1 MTVIDLNIK
10 SLRLSRRLQNLLTDR
25 RPLTKSRV
33 KEITSNERKSLANIA
48 AETLRSVD
56 DYLRTRAIAALALRG
71 NPEDVAILTQIV
83 QNSKEDSR
91 LRLQSVKGLG
101 HLPGPEAEQSLIHS
115 LAIKEEVI
123 HIRAIQALGR
133 IGTSNGLEA
142 LRQLTMPASP
152 AESKAVRLAKALISF
167 RHDLNQGDMPFVPGR
182 TGMPVNISET
192 LPVTVVRVKSRKV
205 KTARDAL
212 EGGEYGISVH
222 EKSGMEVKCGRA
234 RWVLLLNEL
243 VAGRGLAKAIVD
255 RKMILGLLAR
265 YARENRT
272 YSVQYILLSRPRAD
286 TSVELMGYRSDG
298 THCYSGTVAVRQ
310 KYLDFSVSDLDR
322 PGTAPAI
329 ITGSIDSRKINLD
342 KAVTAR
348 YRTNKRKTTEIA
360 I

>member
-1 MTVIDLNIK
+1 MTVIESNLK
-10 SLRLSRRLQNLLTDR
+10 SLRLSRRLQSLLTDR

-33 KEITSNERKSLANIA
+33 KEISSNERKSLANIA
-48 AETLRSVD
+48 AETLRPVD
-56 DYLRTRAIAALALRG
+56 DYIRTRAIAGLALRG
-71 NPEDVAILTQIV
+71 NPKDAEILAQIV

-91 LRLQSVKGLG
+91 LRLQSVMGLC

-142 LRQLTMPASP
+142 LRQLTTPASS

-167 RHDLNQGDMPFVPGR
+167 RHDLDQGDMPFVPGR
-182 TGMPVNISET
+182 TEMPDNISAT
-192 LPVTVVRVKSRKV
+192 LPVKVRRVKSRKV
-205 KTARDAL
+205 KTARDTL

-222 EKSGMEVKCGRA
+222 EKSGIEVICGRA

-243 VAGRGLAKAIVD
+243 VADRGLAKAIVD

-272 YSVQYILLSRPRAD
+272 YSVQYILLSRPRTD
-286 TSVELMGYRSDG
+286 TSGELVGYRSDG
-298 THCYSGTVAVRQ
+298 THCYSGTVSVRQ
-310 KYLDFSVSDLDR
+310 KFLEFSISDLDR

-329 ITGSIDSRKINLD
+329 IAGAIDSRRIRLD
-342 KAVTAR
+342 MAVTAR
-348 YRTNKRKTTEIA
+348 SRTNKRKTTEIA